1 MGPAGQLFDQCL
13 KAASI
18 ARRDCYI
25 LNVFPFPVHKKRD
38 NEWYSPQGE
47 CVWLKGLTKLGVEA
61 VSAQMRNLYRSEARV
76 FVPMGAAALHALTAK
91 TQVMKWRGSILEGQA
106 WGERHNRP
114 IKVVPTIHPSAS
126 LRGQYLWR
134 YMIIGDLRRA
144 REESLSPEINLPKR
158 ELIVRPT
165 YREVLE
171 FLEELRARRKP
182 INFDIEIYNHQ
193 ISCISFANSPER
205 AISVPF
211 MDESGNY
218 WPENVEADIWMMIAA
233 LLGDPGI
240 ANVNQN
246 VLFDMAVLAQK
257 NGIITRGPCYDPMV
271 AQSIMYPEFPKGLD
285 FICSVHTREP
295 YYKDEGKIWQKIDV
309 TWDDH
314 WRYNAKDSVVSLEA
328 WQALAAEM
336 DAKGYREIHDQTTR
350 MYPALLEMMLRGMK
364 VDRDALATTQKQ
376 IKAEIAEKLAEL
388 HRVADYEFNP
398 TSPKQCQEYFYG
410 HKDIPPYMSRKT
422 GKPTTDDK
430 AMSRIVRRFKLPEA
444 KLVQEIRGLSKLEGT
459 YLEIAFDPDDRL
471 RCSYNPRGTWTG
483 RLSTSQTVF
492 GTGTNMQNLDPRF
505 KEFLVA
511 G

>member
-1 MGPAGQLFDQCL
+1 MAAGRPLVGPAGQLFDQCL
-13 KAASI
+13 KAAGI
-18 ARRDCYI
+18 ARRECYI

-47 CVWLKGLTKLGVEA
+47 CVWLKGLTPAGLSAAHDQFQKLDNCEA
-61 VSAQMRNLYRSEARV
+61 NV
-76 FVPMGAAALHALTAK
+76 FVPMGAAALKALTPHV
-91 TQVMKWRGSILEGQA
+91 QVMKWRGSILKGDH
-106 WGERHNRP
+106 GR
-114 IKVVPTIHPSAS
+114 KVVGTIHPAAS

-144 REESLSPEINLPKR
+144 KEESLSPETNLPQR
-158 ELIVRPT
+158 ELIVRPE
-165 YREVLE
+165 YHEVLE
-171 FLEELRARRKP
+171 FFEQLHVRRKP

-193 ISCISFANSPER
+193 ISCISFANSPDQ

-211 MDESGNY
+211 IDENGNY
-218 WPENVEADIWMMIAA
+218 WDENFEIEIWRMIAG
-233 LLGDPGI
+233 LLGEPEI
-240 ANVNQN
+240 PKVNQN

-257 NGIITRGPCYDPMV
+257 NHIITRGPCYDPMV

-314 WRYNAKDSVVSLEA
+314 WRYNAKDSAVSLEA
-328 WQALAAEM
+328 WQVLAAEM
-336 DAKGYREIHDQTTR
+336 DAKGYRELHDQTTR

-364 VDRDALATTQKQ
+364 VDRQALGTTQKR
-376 IKAEIAEKLAEL
+376 IKAEIAEKSAEL
-388 HRVADYEFNP
+388 NRVADYEFNP

-410 HKDIPPYMSRKT
+410 HKGLPPYMSRKT

-430 AMSRIVRRFKLPEA
+430 ALSRIIRRHSLPEA
-444 KLVQEIRGLSKLEGT
+444 KLVQQIRNLSKLEGT

-471 RCSYNPRGTWTG
+471 RCSYNPRGTWPG

>member
-1 MGPAGQLFDQCL
+1 MAGGRPLIGPAGMLSDQCL
-13 KAASI
+13 KAAGI
-18 ARRDCYI
+18 ARRECYI

-47 CVWLKGLTKLGVEA
+47 CVWLKGLTPAGLTASFDQFQKLKACGA
-61 VSAQMRNLYRSEARV
+61 NV
-76 FVPMGAAALHALTAK
+76 FVPMGAAALRALTPHV
-91 TQVMKWRGSILEGQA
+91 QVMKWRGSILKTDHGCKA
-106 WGERHNRP
+106 
-114 IKVVPTIHPSAS
+114 VPTIHPAAS

-144 REESLSPEINLPKR
+144 KEEGLSPEINLPKR
-158 ELIVRPT
+158 ELITRPSLSET
-165 YREVLE
+165 TE
-171 FLEELRARRKP
+171 FLEELRARKKP

-193 ISCISFANSPER
+193 ISCISFANSPYR
-205 AISVPF
+205 AISIPF
-211 MDESGNY
+211 IYEDGNY
-218 WPENVEADIWMMIAA
+218 WSETAELEVWRLIAE
-233 LLGDPGI
+233 LLYDQEIP
-240 ANVNQN
+240 NVNQN
-246 VLFDMAVLAQK
+246 ILFDMAVLAQK
-257 NGIITRGPCYDPMV
+257 NGIVTRGPCYDPMV

-328 WQALAAEM
+328 WQVLAAEM
-336 DAKGYREIHDQTTR
+336 DSKGYRELHDQTTR
-350 MYPALLEMMLRGMK
+350 MYPTLLEMMLRGMK
-364 VDRDALATTQKQ
+364 VDRGALGRTQKR
-376 IKAEIAEKLAEL
+376 IKHEIADKMAEL
-388 HRVADYEFNP
+388 NRMADYEFNP
-398 TSPKQCQEYFYG
+398 TSPKQCQEYFYE
-410 HKDIPPYMSRKT
+410 HKSVPPYMSRKT

-430 AMSRIVRRFKLPEA
+430 AMSRIFRRFKLPEA

>member
-1 MGPAGQLFDQCL
+1 MLFDQCL
-13 KAASI
+13 KAAEI
-18 ARRDCYI
+18 ARRECYI

-38 NEWYSPQGE
+38 NEWYSPDGQ
-47 CVWLKGLTKLGVEA
+47 CIWLKGITPAGVELASEQLTKLVNCGANV
-61 VSAQMRNLYRSEARV
+61 V
-76 FVPMGAAALHALTAK
+76 VPMGAAALRAVSDH
-91 TQVMKWRGSILEGQA
+91 TQVMKWRGSILVWEIDYG
-106 WGERHNRP
+106 RLKR
-114 IKVVPTIHPSAS
+114 KVVPTIHPAAS

-144 REESLSPEINLPKR
+144 KEESLTPEINLPQR
-158 ELIVRPT
+158 ELIIRPGLAET
-165 YREVLE
+165 VD
-171 FLEELRARRKP
+171 FLDELRARKKP

-193 ISCISFANSPER
+193 VSCISFANSPSR
-205 AISVPF
+205 AMSVPF
-211 MDESGNY
+211 LYEEGNY
-218 WPENVEADIWMMIAA
+218 WSEDVELDVWRLIAELLFDPEI
-233 LLGDPGI
+233 P
-240 ANVNQN
+240 NVNQN
-246 VLFDMAVLAQK
+246 ILFDMAVLAQK
-257 NGIITRGPCYDPMV
+257 NGIVTRGPCYDPMV

-328 WQALAAEM
+328 WQVLAAEM
-336 DAKGYREIHDQTTR
+336 DAKGYRELHDQTTR
-350 MYPALLEMMLRGMK
+350 MYPTLLAMMLRGMK
-364 VDRDALATTQKQ
+364 VDQAALHETQRR
-376 IKAEIAEKLAEL
+376 IKREIAEKMAEFN
-388 HRVADYEFNP
+388 RVADYEFNP

-410 HKDIPPYMSRKT
+410 HKSIPPYMSRKT

-430 AMSRIVRRFKLPEA
+430 AMSRIFRRFKLPEA